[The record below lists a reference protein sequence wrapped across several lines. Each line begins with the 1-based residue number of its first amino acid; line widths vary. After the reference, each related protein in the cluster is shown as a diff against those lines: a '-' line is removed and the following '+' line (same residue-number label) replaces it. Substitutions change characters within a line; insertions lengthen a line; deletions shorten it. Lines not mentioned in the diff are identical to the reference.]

1 MTILNLTIWWIELQ
15 MVEQIYWGIAI
26 LSTIFFAIQLVLT
39 FLGADAE
46 VDAELELST
55 DAEVDTDTG
64 MGFQFFTLKNLL
76 GFFTLFGWTG
86 LGCLDMGM
94 SLFPTLA
101 ISTGSGL
108 IMMSIMATIFYFMS
122 RLTDSGTLNI
132 KNTIGKTGTVYLV
145 VPPKRSA
152 AGKVNLDIQGRNI
165 EMNAIT
171 DDEEEIPTGA
181 IITVTEVVNNNILTD
196 SPANY
201 Q

>member
-181 IITVTEVVNNNILTD
+181 IITVTEVVNNNILLIKR
-196 SPANY
+196 